1 MVILHTNHG
10 DITLELD
17 AENAP
22 ATVANFLQYVRD
34 GHYDNTI
41 FHRVIDGFMI
51 QGGGMAPGMKE
62 KPMRKPVA
70 NEAGN
75 GLKNKRYTV
84 AMART
89 SDPHSATAQFF
100 INVADN
106 DFLDHKGPSPQGWGY
121 CVFGK
126 VTAGQDIVDRIK
138 GVTTANSGSHQ
149 NVPKEDVVIR
159 ARRGSGI
166 KPTLFISDLHLSPA
180 RPALVAAFESFCA
193 APARAAAGLYV
204 LGDLFDQWVGDDQ
217 LREPMA
223 ARIAAAL
230 RGVADSGVP
239 VGIIVG
245 NRDFLMGKRFADAA
259 GATLLPEQIVVDV
272 AGTPTLLMHGDELCT
287 SDVAYQRFRRISH
300 DRRWQRSFLALPYAV
315 RRGVANWLR
324 RKSREATANKPEDIL
339 DVESSAVD
347 TAFRKANVARIVHGH
362 THRPAHHRLVVDGR
376 ACERYVLADWY
387 DRGTYLEF
395 DADGGRKREL

>member
-1 MVILHTNHG
+1 M
-10 DITLELD
+10 
-17 AENAP
+17 
-22 ATVANFLQYVRD
+22 
-34 GHYDNTI
+34 
-41 FHRVIDGFMI
+41 
-51 QGGGMAPGMKE
+51 
-62 KPMRKPVA
+62 
-70 NEAGN
+70 
-75 GLKNKRYTV
+75 
-84 AMART
+84 
-89 SDPHSATAQFF
+89 
-100 INVADN
+100 
-106 DFLDHKGPSPQGWGY
+106 
-121 CVFGK
+121 
-126 VTAGQDIVDRIK
+126 
-138 GVTTANSGSHQ
+138 
-149 NVPKEDVVIR
+149 
-159 ARRGSGI
+159 
-166 KPTLFISDLHLSPA
+166 
-180 RPALVAAFESFCA
+180 AAFESFCA

-300 DRRWQRSFLALPYAV
+300 DRRWQRSFLALPFAV

>member
-1 MVILHTNHG
+1 
-10 DITLELD
+10 
-17 AENAP
+17 
-22 ATVANFLQYVRD
+22 
-34 GHYDNTI
+34 
-41 FHRVIDGFMI
+41 
-51 QGGGMAPGMKE
+51 
-62 KPMRKPVA
+62 
-70 NEAGN
+70 
-75 GLKNKRYTV
+75 
-84 AMART
+84 
-89 SDPHSATAQFF
+89 
-100 INVADN
+100 
-106 DFLDHKGPSPQGWGY
+106 
-121 CVFGK
+121 
-126 VTAGQDIVDRIK
+126 
-138 GVTTANSGSHQ
+138 
-149 NVPKEDVVIR
+149 
-159 ARRGSGI
+159 
-166 KPTLFISDLHLSPA
+166 
-180 RPALVAAFESFCA
+180 VAAFESFCA

-245 NRDFLMGKRFADAA
+245 NRDFLMGRRFAAAA

-300 DRRWQRSFLALPYAV
+300 DRRWQFCFLALPYGL
-315 RRGVANWLR
+315 RRGVAKWLR
-324 RKSREATANKPEDIL
+324 RKSREATAGKPEDIL

-347 TAFRKANVARIVHGH
+347 TAFRKTNVARIVHGH

-395 DADGGRKREL
+395 DADGGRKREI

>member
-1 MVILHTNHG
+1 M
-10 DITLELD
+10 
-17 AENAP
+17 
-22 ATVANFLQYVRD
+22 
-34 GHYDNTI
+34 
-41 FHRVIDGFMI
+41 
-51 QGGGMAPGMKE
+51 
-62 KPMRKPVA
+62 
-70 NEAGN
+70 
-75 GLKNKRYTV
+75 
-84 AMART
+84 
-89 SDPHSATAQFF
+89 S
-100 INVADN
+100 
-106 DFLDHKGPSPQGWGY
+106 
-121 CVFGK
+121 
-126 VTAGQDIVDRIK
+126 
-138 GVTTANSGSHQ
+138 
-149 NVPKEDVVIR
+149 
-159 ARRGSGI
+159 
-166 KPTLFISDLHLSPA
+166 
-180 RPALVAAFESFCA
+180 AFESFCA
-193 APARAAAGLYV
+193 TQARAATGLYV

-245 NRDFLMGKRFADAA
+245 NRDFLMGRRFAEAA

-287 SDVAYQRFRRISH
+287 SDVAYQRFRGISH

-324 RKSREATANKPEDIL
+324 RKSREATAVKPEDIL

-347 TAFRKANVARIVHGH
+347 TALRKANVARIVHGH

-395 DADGGRKREL
+395 DAGGGRRREL

>member
-1 MVILHTNHG
+1 M
-10 DITLELD
+10 
-17 AENAP
+17 
-22 ATVANFLQYVRD
+22 
-34 GHYDNTI
+34 
-41 FHRVIDGFMI
+41 
-51 QGGGMAPGMKE
+51 
-62 KPMRKPVA
+62 
-70 NEAGN
+70 
-75 GLKNKRYTV
+75 
-84 AMART
+84 
-89 SDPHSATAQFF
+89 
-100 INVADN
+100 
-106 DFLDHKGPSPQGWGY
+106 
-121 CVFGK
+121 
-126 VTAGQDIVDRIK
+126 
-138 GVTTANSGSHQ
+138 
-149 NVPKEDVVIR
+149 
-159 ARRGSGI
+159 
-166 KPTLFISDLHLSPA
+166 
-180 RPALVAAFESFCA
+180 AAFESFCA
-193 APARAAAGLYV
+193 APARAAACLYV

-245 NRDFLMGKRFADAA
+245 NRDFLMGRRFAEAA

-300 DRRWQRSFLALPYAV
+300 DRRWQLSFLALPYGL
-315 RRGVANWLR
+315 RRGFANWLR
-324 RKSREATANKPEDIL
+324 RKSREATAVKPEDIL

-376 ACERYVLADWY
+376 ACERHVLADWY

-395 DADGGRKREL
+395 GPGGARSREL

>member
-1 MVILHTNHG
+1 M
-10 DITLELD
+10 
-17 AENAP
+17 
-22 ATVANFLQYVRD
+22 
-34 GHYDNTI
+34 
-41 FHRVIDGFMI
+41 
-51 QGGGMAPGMKE
+51 
-62 KPMRKPVA
+62 
-70 NEAGN
+70 
-75 GLKNKRYTV
+75 
-84 AMART
+84 
-89 SDPHSATAQFF
+89 
-100 INVADN
+100 
-106 DFLDHKGPSPQGWGY
+106 
-121 CVFGK
+121 
-126 VTAGQDIVDRIK
+126 
-138 GVTTANSGSHQ
+138 
-149 NVPKEDVVIR
+149 
-159 ARRGSGI
+159 
-166 KPTLFISDLHLSPA
+166 
-180 RPALVAAFESFCA
+180 AAFESFCA

-245 NRDFLMGKRFADAA
+245 NRDFLMGRRFAAAA

-300 DRRWQRSFLALPYAV
+300 DRRWQFCFLALPYGL
-315 RRGVANWLR
+315 RRGVAKWLR
-324 RKSREATANKPEDIL
+324 RKSREATAGKPEDIL

-347 TAFRKANVARIVHGH
+347 TAFRKTNVARIVHGH

-395 DADGGRKREL
+395 DADGGRKREI

>member
-1 MVILHTNHG
+1 
-10 DITLELD
+10 
-17 AENAP
+17 
-22 ATVANFLQYVRD
+22 
-34 GHYDNTI
+34 
-41 FHRVIDGFMI
+41 
-51 QGGGMAPGMKE
+51 
-62 KPMRKPVA
+62 
-70 NEAGN
+70 
-75 GLKNKRYTV
+75 
-84 AMART
+84 
-89 SDPHSATAQFF
+89 
-100 INVADN
+100 
-106 DFLDHKGPSPQGWGY
+106 
-121 CVFGK
+121 
-126 VTAGQDIVDRIK
+126 
-138 GVTTANSGSHQ
+138 
-149 NVPKEDVVIR
+149 
-159 ARRGSGI
+159 
-166 KPTLFISDLHLSPA
+166 
-180 RPALVAAFESFCA
+180 
-193 APARAAAGLYV
+193 V

-245 NRDFLMGKRFADAA
+245 NRDFLLGKRFADAA

-300 DRRWQRSFLALPYAV
+300 DRRWQSSFLALPYGL
-315 RRGVANWLR
+315 RRGVATWLR
-324 RKSREATANKPEDIL
+324 RKSREATAGKPEDIL

-376 ACERYVLADWY
+376 ACERYVLGDWY

-395 DADGGRKREL
+395 GAGGARSREL

>member
-1 MVILHTNHG
+1 M
-10 DITLELD
+10 
-17 AENAP
+17 
-22 ATVANFLQYVRD
+22 
-34 GHYDNTI
+34 
-41 FHRVIDGFMI
+41 
-51 QGGGMAPGMKE
+51 
-62 KPMRKPVA
+62 
-70 NEAGN
+70 
-75 GLKNKRYTV
+75 
-84 AMART
+84 
-89 SDPHSATAQFF
+89 
-100 INVADN
+100 
-106 DFLDHKGPSPQGWGY
+106 
-121 CVFGK
+121 
-126 VTAGQDIVDRIK
+126 
-138 GVTTANSGSHQ
+138 
-149 NVPKEDVVIR
+149 
-159 ARRGSGI
+159 
-166 KPTLFISDLHLSPA
+166 
-180 RPALVAAFESFCA
+180 
-193 APARAAAGLYV
+193 

-395 DADGGRKREL
+395 DADGGRKREF